1 MACREAEHPPS
12 QERRPVHLVMIRRE
26 PGTPGVPSPAG
37 HPSTTVDLDG
47 EHECGPCEIEPPSST
62 EVLGERVF
70 RLRLREPRCPDQD
83 QEPQLEWGWRSCSLR
98 PYAWTGWFNGGLRGD
113 HGITMRPP
121 VHPRGRGGS
130 PDWGNPGWERRNGP
144 PRPHHGRSGA
154 GMRTC
159 GHAGAP
165 GCRGCGRDDPRDGR
179 RENGSY
185 LTSRSPVRS
194 GH

>member
-1 MACREAEHPPS
+1 MACREPKDTPAK
-12 QERRPVHLVMIRRE
+12 QRRPVHLVMIRRE

-113 HGITMRPP
+113 HALTMRPLSTLGG
-121 VHPRGRGGS
+121 VGHPSGAIPAGS
-130 PDWGNPGWERRNGP
+130 GATGP
-144 PRPHHGRSGA
+144 PGRIMGGVERAGGCA
-154 GMRTC
+154 GM
-159 GHAGAP
+159 P
-165 GCRGCGRDDPRDGR
+165 GDADGIRRGDGR

-185 LTSRSPVRS
+185 LTSRVAVRS